1 MVVRVCFRVLRQFQF
16 RHDLVDDSLVVED
29 APVSEKCESSCL
41 HVVYHPSTG
50 SLFVLHLDGNGS
62 DSLILPP
69 HLSVTPS
76 MGQMIPVWFGL
87 TERCAIDERL
97 AIDHPENADTG
108 LFLPMECWFVNFG
121 NHTMRL
127 LFP

>member
-1 MVVRVCFRVLRQFQF
+1 M
-16 RHDLVDDSLVVED
+16 DDSLVVED
-29 APVSEKCESSCL
+29 AGVSEECESL
-41 HVVYHPSTG
+41 GLRVVYHPPTWR
-50 SLFVLHLDGNGS
+50 F
-62 DSLILPP
+62 LILHVVGHDSGPLILSP

-76 MGQMIPVWFGL
+76 MGQVIPVWFGL

-97 AIDHPENADTG
+97 AVDHPENADTG